1 MAKFKTV
8 LLVEDDPITIMVCER
23 IIRMTGFAEQVKSVM
38 NGQEAM
44 DFILEQA
51 KTNADELPQLIFLDI
66 NMPVMNGW
74 EFLGHFHTIAAHF
87 HKQPDIYVL
96 SSTVDPEDY
105 KKAESYSVVKQFISK
120 PLTTELLNNIH
131 AQEV

>member
-1 MAKFKTV
+1 
-8 LLVEDDPITIMVCER
+8 
-23 IIRMTGFAEQVKSVM
+23 MTGFAEQVKSVT

-44 DFILEQA
+44 DFIQEQA
-51 KTNADELPQLIFLDI
+51 RTNVEELPQLIFLDI

-74 EFLGHFHTIAAHF
+74 EFLGHFHTLAGF
-87 HKQPDIYVL
+87 FRKQPDIYVL

-120 PLTTELLNNIH
+120 PLTTELLNSID
-131 AQEV
+131 AAR